1 MRRCHRQSAAAA
13 AVGEVEAEVGQEPS
27 SAAVVVDAVDAVAV
41 AGARDCSWEG
51 AGTAWPP
58 YCSPEEAGSL
68 ISSS

>member
-13 AVGEVEAEVGQEPS
+13 AVGEVEAEVEQEPS
-27 SAAVVVDAVDAVAV
+27 SAAVVVDAAVAV

-51 AGTAWPP
+51 EGTAWPP

>member
-27 SAAVVVDAVDAVAV
+27 SAAVVVDAV